1 MITRRQPP
9 DAGDIAWFNFS
20 PHHGHEQAGYR
31 PALVLSP
38 SRYNDETS
46 LMICCPMTSHVKGYP
61 FEVIVSSDPPSVVL
75 ADQVKSVDWRAR
87 GAVRRGRVRDAI
99 LVEVRAKLHALVGT

>member
-1 MITRRQPP
+1 MTRRQAP

-46 LMICCPMTSHVKGYP
+46 LMICCP
-61 FEVIVSSDPPSVVL
+61 
-75 ADQVKSVDWRAR
+75 
-87 GAVRRGRVRDAI
+87 
-99 LVEVRAKLHALVGT
+99 